1 MCRDIKDIMDNDPI
15 IGEIQ
20 DHIDKNNLTDLE
32 RLQLRVQKHNY
43 AKVLQ
48 IQEDVSKHI
57 GNERCHTPQGLLLR
71 SPVIA
76 WGVSILF
83 VSFTLFY
90 IVATVA
96 GVDVLLKATIP

>member
-1 MCRDIKDIMDNDPI
+1 MCRDIKDIMENDPI

-48 IQEDVSKHI
+48 IQDDVSKHI
-57 GNERCHTPQGLLLR
+57 GNEKCHTPGGLLIR
-71 SPVIA
+71 GPVIA
-76 WGVSILF
+76 WGTTILLL
-83 VSFTLFY
+83 SFTLFY
-90 IVATVA
+90 IVATVV
-96 GVDVLLKATIP
+96 GVDELLKAAMP